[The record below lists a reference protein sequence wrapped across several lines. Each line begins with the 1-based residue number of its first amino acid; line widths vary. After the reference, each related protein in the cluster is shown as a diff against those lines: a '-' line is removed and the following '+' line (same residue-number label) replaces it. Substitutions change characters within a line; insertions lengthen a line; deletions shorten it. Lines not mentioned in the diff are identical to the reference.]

1 MAWTGALAPV
11 LLMLSAG
18 NLASAASAGTATNA
32 TNATAA
38 PAPAALLAS
47 SKSVKAGVDA
57 RQRRLVLQRL
67 AALQFRPAAS
77 AISAAQLEA
86 ARDASFAASPPG
98 SDKPLPEVDVAAS
111 RRPLARPPL
120 QSQIP
125 FGIWAIV
132 WGVRH
137 PGQAWRLFLPIPA
150 ATDRTPPDL
159 HASAACRMP
168 RAATEAESS
177 CG

>member
-18 NLASAASAGTATNA
+18 DP
-32 TNATAA
+32 ATAA
-38 PAPAALLAS
+38 TAPTAAAAQAPSVLLAS
-47 SKSVKAGVDA
+47 SKSVKRGVDA
-57 RQRRLVLQRL
+57 RHQRSVLRRL

-77 AISAAQLEA
+77 VISAEQLEA
-86 ARDASFAASPPG
+86 ARDTSFTASPPG
-98 SDKPLPEVDVAAS
+98 TDKPLPEVDVAAS
-111 RRPLARPPL
+111 RRPLTQPPL

-137 PGQAWRLFLPIPA
+137 PTQAWRLFLPIPA

-159 HASAACRMP
+159 HATAACRMP
-168 RAATEAESS
+168 RAATESASA